1 MNCDGPTTGVFSLFG
16 SPVYSTYEDSAVHGD
31 VMISG
36 VRSCW
41 MGVIREDVSGSM
53 TINNNKMADPDAMEI
68 NSNQI
73 AGDLT
78 CMRNSM
84 AWDSSEA
91 SKNPRGCRSRTR
103 STEPGS
109 ASACC
114 PVPSPITVHRGPDPS
129 NPGRAGGGERI
140 GRFSADRI
148 VSAARS
154 SLTA

>member
-1 MNCDGPTTGVFSLFG
+1 
-16 SPVYSTYEDSAVHGD
+16 VYSTYEDSAVHGD

-84 AWDSSEA
+84 AWDSSEE
-91 SKNPRGCRSRTR
+91 SNNLFPRMP
-103 STEPGS
+103 EPN
-109 ASACC
+109 
-114 PVPSPITVHRGPDPS
+114 TVDGARVGQCVLSSSVTDNGP
-129 NPGRAGGGERI
+129 PGPGP
-140 GRFSADRI
+140 F
-148 VSAARS
+148 
-154 SLTA
+154 